1 MSKFTNRQTKNPNI
15 PSKSTNWFFFY
26 SINLLFFSGAGP
38 AAPSPPAPWPTTL
51 GPWNVIKVFLFC
63 TEYTLCDWLPLLS
76 LHVPSGPVCLRFT
89 QCPSPVL
96 QVLIFYISVIFSI
109 EFWRSCCCSCLYPPS
124 ADPTSPPPNSETH
137 LSSHADEGSPTL
149 PWSGEG
155 GAQRSQLCKN
165 SCRQRFYIQVKGVCV
180 CLYIN
185 HSCFFKNSLIKMID
199 RQKICHHL
207 IITDRVNLMIWALV
221 KVSLT

>member
-15 PSKSTNWFFFY
+15 PSKSTIWFFFY

-96 QVLIFYISVIFSI
+96 QVLIFYISVIFSYWVL
-109 EFWRSCCCSCLYPPS
+109 EKLLLFLSLPPLCWPHL
-124 ADPTSPPPNSETH
+124 PTPQLRDTPVLTCWWGKPH
-137 LSSHADEGSPTL
+137 PAMIRRGRGS
-149 PWSGEG
+149 
-155 GAQRSQLCKN
+155 
-165 SCRQRFYIQVKGVCV
+165 
-180 CLYIN
+180 
-185 HSCFFKNSLIKMID
+185 
-199 RQKICHHL
+199 
-207 IITDRVNLMIWALV
+207 
-221 KVSLT
+221 KVAVM